1 MLAGTGLVFLIR
13 RFLRRKLP
21 AMCKNSNKLDGKTVV
36 ITGAN
41 TGIGKEVAKELARRN
56 ARVIMACRDIQ
67 RGERAA
73 EDIQKEVCQG
83 QIVVRK
89 LDLASFNSIRDF
101 AKDVTLAEDK
111 INILINNA
119 GVFGPPFSLTEDGYE
134 TTFAVNHLGHF
145 LLTNLLLEKLAASA
159 PARIIIVSSKLYE
172 RAKMN
177 FNNIN
182 SEEEYKGIAA
192 YAQSKLANM
201 LFSFEL
207 SKRLPKGITVN
218 SLHPGFVA
226 TDLPRHMLGS
236 SLKQLL
242 YPIFAF
248 LFMRT
253 PLQGAQT
260 VVHLAT
266 SSDVEGVSGKYFGD
280 CKEEKIKEHALDE
293 KSALRLWQLSEKAC
307 GLE

>member
-1 MLAGTGLVFLIR
+1 MKKNNKNMSHILSTKGFVSLLAGTGIVFLIR

-73 EDIQKEVCQG
+73 EDIQKEVSHAQV
-83 QIVVRK
+83 VVRK
-89 LDLASFNSIRDF
+89 LDLASFSSIRDF
-101 AKDVTLAEDK
+101 AKDVNLAEDK

-159 PARIIIVSSKLYE
+159 PARIIVVSSKLYE

-177 FNNIN
+177 FMNLN
-182 SEEEYKGIAA
+182 SGEYKGIAA

-201 LFSFEL
+201 LFAFEL
-207 SKRLPKGITVN
+207 NKRLPEGRKII
-218 SLHPGFVA
+218 SLWSWILFH
-226 TDLPRHMLGS
+226 S
-236 SLKQLL
+236 
-242 YPIFAF
+242 F
-248 LFMRT
+248 LFNAFN
-253 PLQGAQT
+253 AQ
-260 VVHLAT
+260 
-266 SSDVEGVSGKYFGD
+266 S
-280 CKEEKIKEHALDE
+280 I
-293 KSALRLWQLSEKAC
+293 R
-307 GLE
+307 